1 MFITFLVFFS
11 WIEPLALIVMYWYT
25 RTQSFQ
31 KQIVEYDIN
40 SEYPEEDS
48 TVDKVGRE
56 NLLAR
61 KPGVPNL
68 QASSTQRLW
77 ERSCLNFDYC

>member
-1 MFITFLVFFS
+1 MFL
-11 WIEPLALIVMYWYT
+11 YT
-25 RTQSFQ
+25 RNQSFQ
-31 KQIVEYDIN
+31 KEIVEYDIN

-56 NLLAR
+56 NLLAT

-68 QASSTQRLW
+68 QASSTQRL
-77 ERSCLNFDYC
+77 